1 MKYLKYFESLDLKNT
16 KTLNII
22 TNLLYEIGIRSLV
35 GTEGMYIAANMCSY
49 ENSILSMTINSIT
62 GYKEKTYLVEKGG
75 HVSSDDLKIY
85 ISNENE
91 EDTILTKYSNG
102 NYISII
108 NKILSYYQDSII
120 DEIYQQ
126 GKTIETSLIRNL
138 IINYLKYIRN
148 LTEKQLKGNLKI
160 ESVYKIIYNQ
170 IKNDNSSH
178 KVFNFIKT
186 HNIKIYKEIE
196 KYSKMDGF
204 DMQQSN
210 GLDDMGFMDSV
221 KYISEHNYS
230 HLRKQEPFNHG
241 TVNSVIKNKTKEGG
255 VVLILSN
262 PFPDSKSRVYMGI
275 INNVRGDNESK
286 TERVDLISQFSIL
299 KLYPDGNIYPEK
311 VSMETQQ
318 RYDILGMKTSGLYL
332 NNNKTPLWEVSSGL
346 NKPSFFTQYQNL
358 IKNLTEQYN
367 IVFPITQSKQKP
379 NLHL

>member
-1 MKYLKYFESLDLKNT
+1 
-16 KTLNII
+16 
-22 TNLLYEIGIRSLV
+22 
-35 GTEGMYIAANMCSY
+35 
-49 ENSILSMTINSIT
+49 
-62 GYKEKTYLVEKGG
+62 
-75 HVSSDDLKIY
+75 
-85 ISNENE
+85 
-91 EDTILTKYSNG
+91 
-102 NYISII
+102 
-108 NKILSYYQDSII
+108 
-120 DEIYQQ
+120 
-126 GKTIETSLIRNL
+126 
-138 IINYLKYIRN
+138 
-148 LTEKQLKGNLKI
+148 
-160 ESVYKIIYNQ
+160 
-170 IKNDNSSH
+170 
-178 KVFNFIKT
+178 
-186 HNIKIYKEIE
+186 
-196 KYSKMDGF
+196 
-204 DMQQSN
+204 MQQSN

-299 KLYPDGNIYPEK
+299 KSYPDGNIYPEK